1 MTLPPSET
9 ALLDVGCNVGTF
21 LEQARTDGFR
31 VTGVEPDASAVRA
44 AASSLDIRCSYLHE
58 AGFSD
63 QSFDVITLFEVIEHL
78 TAPVALLAE
87 CHRILKTSGFMV
99 ITTGNT
105 RSWTAGLLK
114 ENWDY
119 FDLARGHISFFNP
132 GSIKKLAEES
142 HFRVVKV
149 ETKSVS
155 ARTISPICGAE
166 RIARKI
172 VGEALNLPA
181 KILKQGHDLFV
192 VLRKSAQG
200 D

>member
-1 MTLPPSET
+1 
-9 ALLDVGCNVGTF
+9 
-21 LEQARTDGFR
+21 
-31 VTGVEPDASAVRA
+31 
-44 AASSLDIRCSYLHE
+44 
-58 AGFSD
+58 
-63 QSFDVITLFEVIEHL
+63 
-78 TAPVALLAE
+78 
-87 CHRILKTSGFMV
+87 MV

-132 GSIKKLAEES
+132 GSITKLAEGS
-142 HFRVVKV
+142 HFRVEKV

-155 ARTISPICGAE
+155 ARASSPIGGAE

-181 KILKQGHDLFV
+181 KILKQGHDVFV